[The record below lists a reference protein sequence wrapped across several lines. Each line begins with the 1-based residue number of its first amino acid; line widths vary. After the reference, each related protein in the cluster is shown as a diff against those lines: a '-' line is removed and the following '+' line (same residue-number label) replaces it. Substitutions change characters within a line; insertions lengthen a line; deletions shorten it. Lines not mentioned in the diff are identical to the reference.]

1 MSPSFGEQGKHVTQ
15 VVGGRRQWQ
24 EFTSWLYQE
33 PFLVPLEA
41 GANEWRERLRWLSF
55 FACNSITVLSFCGG
69 VWASSMSIPNWGTPH
84 FCTLAGNS
92 SYPTGSS
99 LATPCFRTQPSCALA
114 GPCLRLRCIGPWHG
128 ASVIGLTLSCLPQ
141 NSYWALLWALRAPF
155 LSQLISLLMK
165 TLPQNVEPLLTHRS
179 LFRGIH
185 SILLLFHSL
194 ISFILLVVWESFS
207 SF

>member
-1 MSPSFGEQGKHVTQ
+1 M
-15 VVGGRRQWQ
+15 VV
-24 EFTSWLYQE
+24 
-33 PFLVPLEA
+33 
-41 GANEWRERLRWLSF
+41 LS
-55 FACNSITVLSFCGG
+55 FACNSVTVLSFYGG
-69 VWASSMSIPNWGTPH
+69 VWASYMSISNWGTPH

-92 SYPTGSS
+92 SHPTGSS

-114 GPCLRLRCIGPWHG
+114 GTCLRLRCIGPWHG
-128 ASVIGLTLSCLPQ
+128 ATVIGLTLPCLPH
-141 NSYWALLWALRAPF
+141 NSYRALLWDLKAPF

-179 LFRGIH
+179 LFRGMH
-185 SILLLFHSL
+185 SILLLLFHPL